1 MVARVVDTKEN
12 NNKSILFFFQTLKG
26 KVKAG
31 KVDCQAY
38 AQTCQKAGIR
48 AYPTVRLYPYERAKV
63 CTCLPLCP
71 FSLAGKAFLV
81 SFLLSFLTVSHAT
94 ETAAFHIHTK

>member
-1 MVARVVDTKEN
+1 M
-12 NNKSILFFFQTLKG
+12 IKG

-48 AYPTVRLYPYERAKV
+48 AYPTVKFYPYEKAKV
-63 CTCLPLCP
+63 RTD
-71 FSLAGKAFLV
+71 FFLFV
-81 SFLLSFLTVSHAT
+81 SFF
-94 ETAAFHIHTK
+94 

>member
-1 MVARVVDTKEN
+1 M
-12 NNKSILFFFQTLKG
+12 IKG

-48 AYPTVRLYPYERAKV
+48 AYPTVRLYPYERTKV
-63 CTCLPLCP
+63 CTHLPLCH
-71 FSLAGKAFLV
+71 FSLAGNTFC
-81 SFLLSFLTVSHAT
+81 
-94 ETAAFHIHTK
+94 

>member
-1 MVARVVDTKEN
+1 M
-12 NNKSILFFFQTLKG
+12 IKG

-48 AYPTVRLYPYERAKV
+48 AYPTVKFFSYERAKV
-63 CTCLPLCP
+63 RTRPSYMC
-71 FSLAGKAFLV
+71 
-81 SFLLSFLTVSHAT
+81 LSFSRPGGKDLLLV
-94 ETAAFHIHTK
+94 

>member
-1 MVARVVDTKEN
+1 M
-12 NNKSILFFFQTLKG
+12 IKG

-48 AYPTVRLYPYERAKV
+48 AYPTVKFYPYERAKV
-63 CTCLPLCP
+63 CTCLLLHAFP
-71 FSLAGKAFLV
+71 LAGNVF
-81 SFLLSFLTVSHAT
+81 
-94 ETAAFHIHTK
+94 